1 MLSVQVDAQ
10 IDFACRYLV
19 CTLVLG
25 ISPQDRG
32 KLLPAHIVVWGKA
45 FCAVTVHNTLRRRP
59 SDRLGVPC
67 IRRHI
72 GKSRGIIHHGL
83 ALHTPK
89 HGNDHSAAGGAARRK
104 HLIADTVHNSIFQR
118 IMYAVV
124 IPTIGV
130 QIGVGC
136 HHAGVVPRTVYIAC
150 FHFRLRYRIGRRLWF
165 RLRRR
170 GRLRRWL
177 RLGFA
182 GRLRV
187 GRWLRRRVW
196 RRFRRW
202 VRLSR

>member
-45 FCAVTVHNTLRRRP
+45 FRTVTVHNTLRRRP

-89 HGNDHSAAGGAARRK
+89 HGNDHSAAGGAVRRK

-118 IMYAVV
+118 KVNAIV
-124 IPTIGV
+124 IPGHAIQILIGR
-130 QIGVGC
+130 
-136 HHAGVVPRTVYIAC
+136 HNAAAIARAIFKTC
-150 FHFRLRYRIGRRLWF
+150 FPFRFRLRRRLWF